1 MDRRE
6 HKATNCINATKCIS
20 EASNHLHRTATEVE
34 QMHKKMMTIFGAVI
48 GSMLVWAGSAAAEV
62 RFVDLQQSKWAED
75 SITYMAKRGTVAG
88 YGNGIFKPEGRVTR
102 AQAVTF
108 MVRELYSQQLQKAV
122 EGTTYSDVPTTHPF
136 YREIAIAAKNGLAS
150 GFPDGTFHP
159 DAPMSRAET
168 AAFLTRAYSLVE
180 GKQHAIVTDTEMH
193 WAAAPI
199 LIMSSNGLIGGYSDG
214 TYRPDRSVTRA
225 EFAVFMTRVI
235 RFEREAAIQARD
247 WDKLMSY
254 MTVSEQVGQM
264 LMPDIRQWNGHATT
278 TVNEGLKRSIHDQ
291 DLGGLI
297 LFDKNIVDV
306 RQVTTLTHDLQME
319 AGDIP
324 LFLGIDQEGG
334 VIKRIPG
341 GTNLPGQMA
350 LGATGDTAL
359 AEAAGQLTGEELKA
373 LGLQVNFAPVLDI
386 NSNPDNPIIG
396 MRSFGSDADLV
407 SRLGLATIKGLRQSG
422 VIAAVKHF
430 PGHGDTTVDSHLGM
444 PVLTHNRDRLDAVE
458 LKPFRAAIDSGVEM
472 IMTAH
477 IAFPAVDNE
486 HVTSLKDGSSV
497 PIPATLSKKVLTE
510 LLRSELG
517 YKGVI
522 ISDAFTMNA
531 IAEHFGENKAVE
543 RAVSAGVDIIL
554 MPQDPAAAHLTL
566 LNAVK
571 SGTIPIESIHA
582 SVKRIL
588 ELKSKYGLFDH
599 SENLAHK
606 LTALN
611 GVIGSE
617 QHRTVEREIAEQAV
631 TLMAG
636 RDGAHPDQIHQ
647 GDRVVIAAAEE
658 EQAKQLERQLMQAAN
673 NLSLKT
679 EISVIGQGKTNE
691 ALQAIDKADYVI
703 LASYQFRNVASQFG
717 WADVQTLIEEMNRR
731 NKRYALLSLGN
742 PYETIYLQN
751 VRSGLAVYGKQEPN
765 TTAGIK
771 VLLGRL
777 DASGVLPV
785 TTDQSTV
792 GDK

>member
-1 MDRRE
+1 MNV
-6 HKATNCINATKCIS
+6 KLI
-20 EASNHLHRTATEVE
+20 
-34 QMHKKMMTIFGAVI
+34 TIFGAVL
-48 GSMLVWAGSAAAEV
+48 GSVLVWAGSAAAEE
-62 RFVDLQQSKWAED
+62 RFTDLQHSKWAED
-75 SITYMAKRGTVAG
+75 GITYMSERGTVAG
-88 YGNGIFKPEGRVTR
+88 YGNGKFMPERQVTR

-108 MVRELYSQQLQKAV
+108 MVRELYPQELQKEAD
-122 EGTTYSDVPTTHPF
+122 GGMTYTDVPKNHPF
-136 YREIAIAAKNGLAS
+136 YLEIAIAAKQGLAS
-150 GFPDGTFHP
+150 GFPDSTFHP

-168 AAFLTRAYSLVE
+168 AAFLTRAYSLVK
-180 GKQHAIVTDTEMH
+180 GQQPVTLTDTAKH

-225 EFAVFMTRVI
+225 EFAVFMSRVI
-235 RFEREAAIQARD
+235 RFERQGAIQAQD

-264 LMPDIRQWNGHATT
+264 LMPDIRQWNGQVTT
-278 TVNEGLKRSIHDQ
+278 TVNEGVKRSIHDQ
-291 DLGGLI
+291 GLGGLI

-334 VIKRIPG
+334 VVKRIPG

-350 LGATGDTAL
+350 LGATGDTTL
-359 AEAAGQLTGEELKA
+359 AEAAGRLTGEELKA

-396 MRSFGSDADLV
+396 MRSFSSDPDLV
-407 SRLGLATIKGLRQSG
+407 TRLGLAEIQGLRQSG

-430 PGHGDTTVDSHLGM
+430 PGHGDTVVDSHLGM
-444 PVLTHNRDRLDAVE
+444 PVLSHDRERLDAVE
-458 LKPFRAAIDSGVEM
+458 LKPFRSAIDNGVEM

-477 IAFPAVDNE
+477 IAFPAVDIE

-497 PIPATLSKKVLTE
+497 PIPATLSKKVLTG
-510 LLRSELG
+510 LLRGELG

-531 IAEHFGENKAVE
+531 IAEHFGENQAVV

-554 MPQDPAAAHLTL
+554 MPQDPAAVHQTL
-566 LNAVK
+566 VNAVK
-571 SGTIPIESIHA
+571 SGAIPIETIHS

-588 ELKSKYGLFDH
+588 ELKAKYGLFDR
-599 SENLAHK
+599 SESLTQQLA
-606 LTALN
+606 ALN

-617 QHRTVEREIAEQAV
+617 KHHTVEREIAERAV
-631 TLMAG
+631 TLLAG
-636 RDGAHPDQIHQ
+636 RDGAQPDSIRQ
-647 GDRVVIAAAEE
+647 GDRVVIVAADE
-658 EQAKQLERQLMQAAN
+658 EQAKQLERQLKQAAT

-679 EISVIGQGKTNE
+679 VTALVGQGKTNA
-691 ALQAIDKADYVI
+691 ALQAVDQADYVI

-717 WADVQTLIEEMNRR
+717 WADDQTLIDEMNKR
-731 NKRYALLSLGN
+731 NKRYTLLSLGN
-742 PYETIYLQN
+742 PYEMIYIQN
-751 VRSGLAVYGKQEPN
+751 MRSGIAVYGKQEPN
-765 TTAGIK
+765 TAAGVK
-771 VLLGRL
+771 VLLGQL
-777 DASGVLPV
+777 KAGGVLPV
-785 TTDQSTV
+785 TM
-792 GDK
+792 K